1 MNNENLINNDSVF
14 LNTEDNIQQKKLKPI
29 APSDK
34 KEDIGISDNLYD
46 NIIQMGFNTQIDLS
60 QINSLSQTANT
71 RNEIYNIY
79 DTMSEDS
86 RISSVLQT
94 YAEDSTQRNDS
105 GDIIWATSE
114 DDKISYLINYYIDSL
129 NINKNI
135 YKWIY
140 SLIKYG
146 DVYIRLYR
154 ESEYEDALF
163 IKDDKQRL
171 EEDVKIKAFKQ
182 NDKYAHYIEMVAN
195 PAEMFELTK
204 FGKTVGFIQTPV
216 DGILVKNQQ
225 SIDFMNYQYKFK
237 KDDIIVYPPTEFV
250 HAALQDGISRY
261 EEKVDIFLTEK
272 DYDTD
277 TNALGYSVNKGQSIL
292 ANIYKT
298 WRELELLEASVLLN
312 RVTKSSIVRLINVEV
327 GDMPKENVAKTLMG
341 IKQMIEQKAAINKG
355 NSMTEYTNPGPIEN
369 NVYVPTHGGIGNISA
384 TQIGGDV
391 DVKGLADLDWYL
403 NKLYGGLRVP
413 KQYFSETDDSVGFN
427 GGTSLT
433 IISARYAKTVQRLQ
447 TTIIQMITDMI
458 NLILLDKGLDSY
470 INNFEIHMQPPVT
483 QEDIDRRDNQSAQVQ
498 LTSDILNML
507 QDIQDPI
514 ARLKILKNLLAN
526 IVTNPDVIA
535 VIQDEIEKLET
546 EQELHTIS
554 EEATDED
561 SNEDIINEINNGED
575 SSPEINNNTEFNLN
589 DLEEPEEEINISSEQ
604 NEEETV
610 LPNPTDL
617 GVNMLNPEQ

>member
-14 LNTEDNIQQKKLKPI
+14 KNTEDNIQQKKLKPI

-60 QINSLSQTANT
+60 QINSLSQTADT

-391 DVKGLADLDWYL
+391 DVKGLADLDYF
-403 NKLYGGLRVP
+403 KDRVFGCLRGD
-413 KQYFSETDDSVGFN
+413 T
-427 GGTSLT
+427 L
-433 IISARYAKTVQRLQ
+433 ISFA
-447 TTIIQMITDMI
+447 D
-458 NLILLDKGLDSY
+458 GS
-470 INNFEIHMQPPVT
+470 T
-483 QEDIDRRDNQSAQVQ
+483 QNVEDIVFDRENY
-498 LTSDILNML
+498 IG
-507 QDIQDPI
+507 
-514 ARLKILKNLLAN
+514 K
-526 IVTNPDVIA
+526 DVICCDSEGNIKDTKLTDA
-535 VIQDEIEKLET
+535 MMTKKHASFIRIELENGKYVDVTPDHLMMLKDGTFKEAQYLTEEDELM
-546 EQELHTIS
+546 
-554 EEATDED
+554 
-561 SNEDIINEINNGED
+561 GE
-575 SSPEINNNTEFNLN
+575 
-589 DLEEPEEEINISSEQ
+589 
-604 NEEETV
+604 
-610 LPNPTDL
+610 
-617 GVNMLNPEQ
+617 

>member
-1 MNNENLINNDSVF
+1 M
-14 LNTEDNIQQKKLKPI
+14 
-29 APSDK
+29 
-34 KEDIGISDNLYD
+34 
-46 NIIQMGFNTQIDLS
+46 
-60 QINSLSQTANT
+60 
-71 RNEIYNIY
+71 
-79 DTMSEDS
+79 
-86 RISSVLQT
+86 
-94 YAEDSTQRNDS
+94 
-105 GDIIWATSE
+105 
-114 DDKISYLINYYIDSL
+114 
-129 NINKNI
+129 
-135 YKWIY
+135 
-140 SLIKYG
+140 
-146 DVYIRLYR
+146 
-154 ESEYEDALF
+154 
-163 IKDDKQRL
+163 
-171 EEDVKIKAFKQ
+171 
-182 NDKYAHYIEMVAN
+182 
-195 PAEMFELTK
+195 
-204 FGKTVGFIQTPV
+204 
-216 DGILVKNQQ
+216 
-225 SIDFMNYQYKFK
+225 
-237 KDDIIVYPPTEFV
+237 
-250 HAALQDGISRY
+250 
-261 EEKVDIFLTEK
+261 
-272 DYDTD
+272 
-277 TNALGYSVNKGQSIL
+277 GYSVNKGQSIL

-369 NVYVPTHGGIGNISA
+369 NVYVPTHGGIGNITA

-470 INNFEIHMQPPVT
+470 INNFEIHMQSPVT

-526 IVTNPDVIA
+526 IVTDPDVIA

-546 EQELHTIS
+546 EQELNTIS

-561 SNEDIINEINNGED
+561 SNEDIINEINNGEE